1 MDKKINI
8 LFISQYFPPE
18 MGALAARTYEHCV
31 RWVKRGHKVIIISGT
46 PNHPTGKIY
55 PGYKNKLI
63 QRENVD
69 GIQVIRTWVYL
80 VPNRKPWERIVN
92 YTSFMISSIFGI
104 LFGSSKIDAVIASS
118 PQLLVGITGYLA
130 SQLKRCPF
138 IFEVR
143 DLWPE
148 SITAVSHIRNDHI
161 SLKLL
166 NWLANFFYKKADKV
180 IAVSPA
186 IKEVIISKGGDKNKV
201 EMIPNGVD
209 LGLFK
214 PAVINGR
221 KIRERFNLN
230 NKFIVSY
237 IGTIGLAHGL
247 GIVLEVAKKLEK
259 YKDITF
265 LFVGE
270 GAEKEKLI
278 KRSREMKLKNVL
290 FVPRQP
296 KSEIPA
302 FLAASDVALVLLRK
316 REVFKTVIPSKML
329 EIMAAKKPMI
339 LGVEG
344 QAKEILKEA
353 DAGIAIEPENVG
365 KLCGAIVK
373 LYHDREL
380 RDRLGSN
387 GRNFVEKNYNRDI
400 LALKYEKVLVE
411 LVRNLGTKS

>member
-31 RWVKRGHKVIIISGT
+31 RWVKRGHKVTIISGT

-80 VPNRKPWERIVN
+80 VPNRKPWERIAN
-92 YTSFMISSIFGI
+92 YTSFMVSSIFGI
-104 LFGSSKIDAVIASS
+104 LFVSSKIDAVIASS

-130 SQLKRCPF
+130 SRLKRCPF

-148 SITAVSHIRNDHI
+148 SIAAVSPIKNNFF
-161 SLKLL
+161 LKLL
-166 NWLANFFYKKADKV
+166 NLLAGFLYKKADKV

-186 IKEVIISKGGDKNKV
+186 IKEAIISKGGDKNKV

-221 KIRERFNLN
+221 KIRECFNLY

-259 YKDITF
+259 YEDITF

-344 QAKEILKEA
+344 QAKEILEDA
-353 DAGIAIEPENVG
+353 NAGIAIEPENADQ
-365 KLCGAIVK
+365 LCNAIIK

-380 RDRLGSN
+380 RNKFGSN
-387 GRNFVEKNYNRDI
+387 GRSFVEKNYNRDI
-400 LALKYEKVLVE
+400 LALKYEKVLME
-411 LVRNLGTKS
+411 LVGNLGTKS